1 MRKYHFI
8 SGLPRSGSTLLS
20 SILRQNPRFTSSIS
34 DPLHGYVKSI
44 VQVTNTAAGME
55 AMVDVDRRVRIM
67 RGLFDN
73 YYHDGNPVCFNTN
86 RGWSS
91 DTPLLAEL
99 YPDFKMIVCVRDVP
113 WILDS
118 FEQLNAKNP
127 HTIKPLYHHQD
138 LANVYDRSHML
149 MGNMPNFAGYVAGPL
164 ANVRHSMFCRDREHI
179 MYVEYEHLVKHTD
192 SVLKQ
197 IYKFL
202 DEPYYQH
209 DYDNVEDSYD
219 EFDAQAKIAGL
230 HTVRRKISWI
240 DRRSILPDDLWRQ
253 YEQSTFW
260 KYNFEG
266 HKRTLNWSMQGA
278 SSNIPRLNKQL

>member
-20 SILRQNPRFTSSIS
+20 SILRQNPKYTTSIS
-34 DPLHGYVKSI
+34 DPLHGYVKSV
-44 VQVTNTAAGME
+44 VQITNTAAGME

-73 YYHDGNPVCFNTN
+73 FYHDGNQVCFNTN
-86 RGWSS
+86 RSWSS
-91 DTPLLAEL
+91 DTPLLREL
-99 YPDFKMIVCVRDVP
+99 YPDFKMIVCIRDVQ

-118 FEQLNAKNP
+118 FEQLNVKNP

-164 ANVRHSMFCRDREHI
+164 ANVRHSMFCAERDHI
-179 MYVEYEHLVKHTD
+179 MYVEYDHLVKHTD
-192 SVLKQ
+192 AVIKQ

-209 DYDNVEDSYD
+209 DYDNVEDSFD
-219 EFDAQAKIAGL
+219 EFDAQAKITGL

-260 KYNFEG
+260 KYNFDS
-266 HKRTLNWSMQGA
+266 HKRQLNWSLQGVQA
-278 SSNIPRLNKQL
+278 NIPRLNKQL